1 MPANEQEAPDEVIR
15 SGFLEDGR
23 FFSLELRQHGL
34 AAWDVRMVLVP
45 GERKL
50 TVRTGTGK
58 QELRRW
64 ARRLEDDELTMLA
77 RGYGAEN

>member
-1 MPANEQEAPDEVIR
+1 MPANEQEAPDEVVR

-34 AAWDVRMVLVP
+34 AAWDVQMVIVP
-45 GERKL
+45 GEKKV
-50 TVRTGTGK
+50 TVRTGRGK

-64 ARRLEDDELTMLA
+64 ARRLTDDDLTVLA
-77 RGYGAEN
+77 QGHGA